1 MRAGRQRPT
10 PAKPKYRQQQENI
23 IETHIQTVDVLVI
36 GGGTAGPMAAAKAK
50 EANPALRVLLLEK
63 AHVKRSG
70 AISMGMDG
78 LNNAI
83 VPGFATPEQYV
94 KEITTANDGIV
105 NQKTVMAYAQNS
117 FPMIEELDRWG
128 VKFEKDETGDY
139 AMRKVHH
146 MGTYVLPM
154 PEGHDIKKVLYRR
167 LKRARVEI
175 TNRLVATR
183 LLTSEDGSIAGAMA
197 FDCRTGDFH
206 VIRAKT
212 VVLSTGA
219 AGRLGL
225 PASGYL
231 FGTYENPTNAGD
243 GYSMA
248 YHAGA
253 ELSGIECFQINPL
266 IKDYNGPACAYVTG
280 PFGGFTTNSHG
291 ERFIECDYWSGQMMQ
306 EFYNELQG
314 GNGPVFLKL
323 NHLAEETIST
333 IETILHTN
341 ERPSRGRFHEGR
353 GTNYREQMVEM
364 HISEIGLC
372 SGHSASGVWVN
383 EHAETTV
390 TGLYAAGDLACVPH
404 NYMLGAFV
412 YGKLAGES
420 AASYC
425 AGKPLADVSQQQI
438 DTERARVWAPL
449 SRTDGLPPNQVEYK
463 LRRMVNDYLQP
474 PKVTRKMEIGLS
486 RFEAIREDL
495 DRLQAR
501 NPHELMRA
509 LEVHAIR
516 DCAEMAARASLYRT
530 ESRWGLY
537 HNRVD
542 YPERNDAEW
551 LVHVQ
556 VKKEQDK
563 MICLKRPLEPY
574 IVALDDKEKSAY
586 QHLRIKKEADAGS
599 TAQQFKKAE
608 PATA

>member
-1 MRAGRQRPT
+1 MQT
-10 PAKPKYRQQQENI
+10 I
-23 IETHIQTVDVLVI
+23 IETVDVLVI
-36 GGGTAGPMAAAKAK
+36 GGGTAGPMAAVKAK
-50 EANPALRVLLLEK
+50 EANPKLRVLLLEK

-78 LNNAI
+78 LNNAV

-105 NQKTVMAYAQNS
+105 NQRTVMTYAENS
-117 FPMIEELDRWG
+117 YPMIEELDRWG

-167 LKRARVEI
+167 LKRQRVEI
-175 TNRLVATR
+175 SNRLVATR
-183 LLTSEDGSIAGAMA
+183 LLTAADGSIAGAMS

-206 VIRAKT
+206 VIRAKA
-212 VVLSTGA
+212 VVLATGA

-231 FGTYENPTNAGD
+231 FGTYENPANAGD

-280 PFGGFTTNSHG
+280 PFGGFTTNNKG

-323 NHLAEETIST
+323 DHLAEETIST

-390 TGLYAAGDLACVPH
+390 AGLYAAGDLACVPH

-420 AASYC
+420 AARRC
-425 AGKPLADVSQQQI
+425 ADIELAPLDDAQVEA
-438 DTERARVWAPL
+438 ERERVWAPL
-449 SRTDGLPPNQVEYK
+449 SRTDGLPPAQVEYK

-474 PKVTRKMEIGLS
+474 PKVTRKMEIGLT
-486 RFEAIREDL
+486 RFEAIRADL
-495 DRLQAR
+495 DRLSAAG
-501 NPHELMRA
+501 PHELMRA

-516 DCAEMAARASLYRT
+516 DCAEMAARASLFRT

-542 YPERNDAEW
+542 HPERNDADW
-551 LVHVQ
+551 LCHVQ
-556 VKKEQDK
+556 LKKVDGE
-563 MICLKRPLEPY
+563 MTCFKRPLEPY
-574 IVALDDKEKSAY
+574 IVALDEQEKQAY
-586 QHLRIKKEADAGS
+586 QRLRIGKE
-599 TAQQFKKAE
+599 T
-608 PATA
+608 ATANTAPQAEALAV